1 MTIMEMDIWLL
12 EPLFVQNIQIFDI
25 NTGLLVMF
33 KTLFGV
39 TKMIFKNRN
48 HVSTTS
54 RNLLY
59 FTLSSNNE
67 KE

>member
-1 MTIMEMDIWLL
+1 MTIMEMNIWLS

-25 NTGLLVMF
+25 NISLLVMF
-33 KTLFGV
+33 KTLFRV
-39 TKMIFKNRN
+39 TKMIFKNWN
-48 HVSTTS
+48 HVSTAS

>member
-1 MTIMEMDIWLL
+1 MTIMEMNVWLL

-25 NTGLLVMF
+25 NILLLVMF

-39 TKMIFKNRN
+39 TKMIFKKRN
-48 HVSTTS
+48 HVFTASW
-54 RNLLY
+54 NLLY

-67 KE
+67 KQ